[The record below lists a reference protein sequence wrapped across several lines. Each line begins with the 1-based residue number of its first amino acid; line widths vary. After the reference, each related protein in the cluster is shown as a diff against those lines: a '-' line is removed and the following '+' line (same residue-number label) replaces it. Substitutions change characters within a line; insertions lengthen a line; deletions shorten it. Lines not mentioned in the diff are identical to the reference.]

1 MNSDSQ
7 IHLGHRERMKRK
19 LVAYGAEIFDTYEL
33 LEMLLYSVIPVRDT
47 NPIAKMLL
55 MELGDLD
62 GVLSATG
69 DELTAVRSV
78 GSATANYIATV
89 GALPMLMPL
98 SSSSE
103 SKLADYCEIGEYL
116 VGYCK
121 EKTEYAVSI
130 LLLDNSMRPIRTVDV
145 YNCDFGQGN
154 VQCKPFLDLAIS
166 LGASSVVIFHNHPY
180 GPFFPSHADFV
191 THKVL
196 VEGFK
201 RSGIN
206 LLDHYLVSG
215 NGYVR
220 IGKLTNKVGGGFDE
234 KFGIVSIKCNVA
246 PRKISLAER
255 LDPGRE
261 YLETFLGYSVSSKE
275 KRTPIVDLLI
285 ERYHSIENILSRECR
300 ELQDICGNAA
310 YSLKL
315 LAYITSRRYTDGFRA
330 GKKLGDWI
338 SDYFKWYY
346 FGMSIETVSLALFDK
361 NKKLISVVKVSE
373 GTVNASDI
381 LPRRAMEMAAKA
393 KASYAVLAH
402 NHPGGTS
409 MASGDDIYSTAVMA
423 QAMDSV
429 GVKLVDH
436 LVVAGMDV
444 GRVKILDEIP
454 LDD

>member
-1 MNSDSQ
+1 
-7 IHLGHRERMKRK
+7 L
-19 LVAYGAEIFDTYEL
+19 
-33 LEMLLYSVIPVRDT
+33 
-47 NPIAKMLL
+47 
-55 MELGDLD
+55 
-62 GVLSATG
+62 
-69 DELTAVRSV
+69 
-78 GSATANYIATV
+78 
-89 GALPMLMPL
+89 
-98 SSSSE
+98 
-103 SKLADYCEIGEYL
+103 
-116 VGYCK
+116 
-121 EKTEYAVSI
+121 
-130 LLLDNSMRPIRTVDV
+130 
-145 YNCDFGQGN
+145 
-154 VQCKPFLDLAIS
+154 
-166 LGASSVVIFHNHPY
+166 
-180 GPFFPSHADFV
+180 
-191 THKVL
+191 
-196 VEGFK
+196 
-201 RSGIN
+201 
-206 LLDHYLVSG
+206 
-215 NGYVR
+215 
-220 IGKLTNKVGGGFDE
+220 
-234 KFGIVSIKCNVA
+234 
-246 PRKISLAER
+246 
-255 LDPGRE
+255 
-261 YLETFLGYSVSSKE
+261 KE